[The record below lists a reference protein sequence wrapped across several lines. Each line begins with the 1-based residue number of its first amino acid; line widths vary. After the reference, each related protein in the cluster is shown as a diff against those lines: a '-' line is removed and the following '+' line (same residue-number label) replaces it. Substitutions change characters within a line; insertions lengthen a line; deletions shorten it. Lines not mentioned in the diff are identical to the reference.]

1 MSKFSINPDQHLLI
15 YSHSTSDI
23 SQSIYRCHGPII
35 STSHSQCTCQQQQ
48 GLPTTS
54 SISEFQ
60 QSLSVVDYIDFDVS
74 DETSSASSTSKPEDD
89 DDPLTSL
96 KYLFDDNQK
105 QTVNGNFIRRTP
117 RRSTNTSSISA
128 DSGYSD
134 IPTPPSKL
142 IPVQLISCTLIPVN
156 VTRTE
161 SMDMRCLTC
170 TCPSSSSSY
179 FSTKTERQN
188 PQQRRRRR
196 KSSTTCQ
203 THRTYS
209 RAQMNIIE
217 NEMNNPCPCSKKY
230 YSTMTICPTLSFAS
244 TATTKSIPKI
254 NSHQKEDYYA
264 QQRKKRSSLLKY
276 AYLHADERNL
286 LYF

>member
-1 MSKFSINPDQHLLI
+1 M
-15 YSHSTSDI
+15 
-23 SQSIYRCHGPII
+23 I
-35 STSHSQCTCQQQQ
+35 STSLAQCTCQQQQ
-48 GLPTTS
+48 RLPTTS

-74 DETSSASSTSKPEDD
+74 DESSSSSSSTNPQDD
-89 DDPLTSL
+89 DDPLTYL
-96 KYLFDDNQK
+96 KYLFDDNSK
-105 QTVNGNFIRRTP
+105 QAVNGNFIRRTP

-179 FSTKTERQN
+179 FSTKNEHHQQQ
-188 PQQRRRRR
+188 PQRRRRR
-196 KSSTTCQ
+196 KSSTNCQ
-203 THRTYS
+203 AHRTYS
-209 RAQMNIIE
+209 RQQMNIME

-230 YSTMTICPTLSFAS
+230 YSTMTICPTVSFAS
-244 TATTKSIPKI
+244 TAATTKSIPKI
-254 NSHQKEDYYA
+254 NTTHKEDYYT

-276 AYLHADERNL
+276 VHLQTVERKFSFSCDIYRFPLITDDLTSVSRWYRPYLER
-286 LYF
+286 